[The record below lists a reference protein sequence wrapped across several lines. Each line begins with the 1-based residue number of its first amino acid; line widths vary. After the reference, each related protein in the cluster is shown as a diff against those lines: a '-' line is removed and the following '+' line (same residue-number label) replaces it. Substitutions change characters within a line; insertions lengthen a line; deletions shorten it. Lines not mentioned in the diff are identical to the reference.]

1 MTADLPGGARPGEP
15 GLDQLFGVL
24 TSGPEP
30 AELAGE
36 SAALTMFRANPQ
48 PAATAAIAAA
58 TSAAT
63 SPAAAPASTSPA
75 SSGWR
80 GLRRHGRRA
89 GRLAAALT
97 VALVGGFAAAAYTE
111 VLPAPAQHVAYRV
124 LGFAGVPDVHRS
136 TPGAGGAPAPGATHL
151 GGPAPV
157 RGASPAAGSPRRSAG
172 AGPSASPTARPT
184 ASRSRSAAAAQVIL
198 RLTVARGQ
206 IAAGAGDVF
215 GGWLTGQGGAI
226 QGAKLSLF
234 ERAPGQ
240 PSWTLAGAATTGP
253 AGRAVLTVAE
263 LASNAVFRVT
273 GPADVAS
280 RAVLVTVLPPVSASL
295 TSGPHGRAYV
305 LTASSPFA
313 VPGDYVVL
321 QIGSGGQWLGLR
333 AHRLDSGDQAD
344 FVVRPHALARIYR
357 VVLLATPAHG
367 RSVSIPVTVPAG

>member
-1 MTADLPGGARPGEP
+1 MTADLPGGVGPGEP
-15 GLDQLFGVL
+15 GLDQLLRVL
-24 TSGPEP
+24 TSSPEP

-36 SAALTMFRANPQ
+36 RAALAMFRANPQ

-63 SPAAAPASTSPA
+63 SPAAVPAVASPA
-75 SSGWR
+75 SSRWR
-80 GLRRHGRRA
+80 GLRRHGRQA
-89 GRLAAALT
+89 GRLAAVT
-97 VALVGGFAAAAYTE
+97 VALAGGFAAAAYTA

-136 TPGAGGAPAPGATHL
+136 LPSARGTPAPGGTHL

-157 RGASPAAGSPRRSAG
+157 RRASPAVGSPRRSAG

-184 ASRSRSAAAAQVIL
+184 ASRSRSATAAPVTL
-198 RLTVARGQ
+198 TLTVAHGR
-206 IAAGAGDVF
+206 IAADAGDVF
-215 GGWLTGQGGAI
+215 AGWLTGQGGAI

-240 PSWTLAGAATTGP
+240 PSWMPAGAATTGP

-263 LASNAVFRVT
+263 LTSNAVFRVT
-273 GPADVAS
+273 GPGAAVS
-280 RAVLVTVLPPVSASL
+280 PPVLVTVIPPVSASL
-295 TSGPHGRAYV
+295 TSGPLGRAYV
-305 LTASSPFA
+305 LAASSPFA

-321 QIGSGGQWLGLR
+321 QIGSGGQWLDLR
-333 AHRLDSGDQAD
+333 ARRLDSGDQAD

-367 RSVSIPVTVPAG
+367 RSVGIPVTVPPG